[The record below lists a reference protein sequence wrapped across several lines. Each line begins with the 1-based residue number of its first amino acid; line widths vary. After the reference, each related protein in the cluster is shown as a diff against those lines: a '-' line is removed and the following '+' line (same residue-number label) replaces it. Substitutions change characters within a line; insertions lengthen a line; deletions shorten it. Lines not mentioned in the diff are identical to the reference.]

1 MTMNVR
7 IINKELIKD
16 EFSRLIKITRPVV
29 QIKKSGVWVTVK
41 EFLNYFKEEAEEEA
55 QKLYNSL
62 IKKEQ
67 NG

>member
-1 MTMNVR
+1 MNVR

-29 QIKKSGVWVTVK
+29 QIKKSGVWVTVR
-41 EFLNYFKEEAEEEA
+41 EFFNYFKEEAESEA
-55 QKLYNSL
+55 KQLYELL

>member
-1 MTMNVR
+1 MNVR
-7 IINKELIKD
+7 IINREIIKD
-16 EFSRLIKITRPVV
+16 DFSKLIKITRPVV

-41 EFLNYFKEEAEEEA
+41 EFLNYFKEEAERDA
-55 QKLYNSL
+55 KRLYESL

>member
-1 MTMNVR
+1 MNVR
-7 IINKELIKD
+7 IINKEIIKD
-16 EFSRLIKITRPVV
+16 DFSKLIKITRPVV

-41 EFLNYFKEEAEEEA
+41 ECLNYFKEEAEYEA
-55 QKLYNSL
+55 KRLYDSL

>member
-1 MTMNVR
+1 MNVR

-16 EFSRLIKITRPVV
+16 ESSRLIKIIRPVV
-29 QIKKSGVWVTVK
+29 QIKKSGVWTTVK
-41 EFLNYFKEEAEEEA
+41 EFFNYFKDEAEYEA
-55 QKLYNSL
+55 KKLYESL